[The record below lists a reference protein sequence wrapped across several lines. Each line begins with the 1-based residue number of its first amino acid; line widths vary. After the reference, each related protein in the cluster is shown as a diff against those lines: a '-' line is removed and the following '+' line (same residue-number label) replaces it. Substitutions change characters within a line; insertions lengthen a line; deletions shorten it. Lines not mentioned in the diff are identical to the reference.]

1 MSALDKLDQISL
13 KDAFKGEDAMNLFAA
28 IADCEARESRLNDW
42 ERTFLDSVK
51 SKLTR
56 DEYLTAEQE
65 SKLWQIW
72 DKATEEG

>member
-42 ERTFLDSVK
+42 ELTFLDSVK